1 MSWNRTLYRL
11 QKTLCFLVSGVLL
24 ILVLNSVNWGEFAL
38 GKLHLVFIAVAVLV
52 SVGGNIFLASYKLW
66 LLLKWTDLSVPFTR
80 VLRLILGLLAAT
92 FFTPFQS
99 GHVLYAV
106 ALGRVERKP
115 ALSAFEVIA
124 LDKLMT
130 LSGTTFLLFVGSL
143 FLPDGHLL
151 GSWVFRLLGIMGSI
165 LPFVL
170 LFLPL
175 LGKKWQFLRSLRV
188 ASNPLGAWKTLV
200 LLALSTIYQM
210 TDVLAVFLASQAVGV
225 KVEFVQSLAVVPA
238 IVLLALIPI
247 TISGLGAREPLLAIL
262 LPSSED
268 WNLAIQ
274 TGLIWDF
281 TEYVVPAL
289 VGFVALPSL
298 VLSLA
303 KPEKEDQ
310 AKT

>member
-1 MSWNRTLYRL
+1 MSWNTTLYRL
-11 QKTLCFLVSGVLL
+11 QKTLCFLISGVLL
-24 ILVLNSVNWGEFAL
+24 ILVLNSVNWGEFAF
-38 GKLHLVFIAVAVLV
+38 GKLHLEFIAIAVVV
-52 SVGGNIFLASYKLW
+52 SVAGNIFLASYKLW
-66 LLLKWTDLSVPFTR
+66 LLLKWTDLTVPFTR

-92 FFTPFQS
+92 FFAPFQS

-130 LSGTTFLLFVGSL
+130 LSGTTFLLFVGSQ
-143 FLPDGHLL
+143 FLPEGHLL
-151 GSWVFRLLGIMGSI
+151 SSWVFRLLGIMGSI

-303 KPEKEDQ
+303 NPRKADQ
-310 AKT
+310 